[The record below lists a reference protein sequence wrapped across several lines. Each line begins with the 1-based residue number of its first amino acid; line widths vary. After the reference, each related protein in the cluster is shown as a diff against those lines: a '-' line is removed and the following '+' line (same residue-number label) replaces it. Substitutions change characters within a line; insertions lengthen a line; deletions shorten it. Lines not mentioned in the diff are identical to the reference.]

1 MSFLSGL
8 TNIVGGII
16 GGNAAQS
23 EMQKAEDLLNAG
35 IKRIE
40 GLQVPDLTKDL
51 LLQQFMET
59 GDYSPQHL
67 ENLVDKFAPAA
78 LITEPPENRLRQLDT
93 YAQVKQ
99 VTLSGLSPQDKLGI
113 EEIRKKA
120 AQDVMSQIASGES
133 AFKQRGQFGSGQQY
147 AGQLL
152 ASQGAANRASSEG
165 MEIAAKAMQNKQ
177 NALQNMI
184 GLGENIRQQDLSL
197 AERNQQA
204 INEHR
209 LFSNK
214 YMSERS
220 GNVWANKNKLAAE
233 QRGYKQDLS
242 RSNTEMANAEA
253 RRKGYEAPMKMFDML
268 MGKEKARANLEGSL
282 ADLHVGR
289 GQAKAQMWSD
299 IGAGAGKMVDPI
311 SDYMKSG
318 GGGGGGGGF
327 GGNPLSGGS
336 MKFTT
341 DPALMANAASI
352 AASDV
357 KLKENIEHIGND
369 DFTGL
374 PIYDFNYKGNGDR
387 YRGVIAQDVE
397 KVMPDAVTERNGVKY
412 VDYNKLGMK
421 MFKLT

>member
-1 MSFLSGL
+1 MSVLSGL
-8 TNIVGGII
+8 ANIVGGII

-23 EMQKAEDLLNAG
+23 EMQRAEDLLNAG

-99 VTLSGLSPQDKLGI
+99 VTLSGLSPQDRLGI

-133 AFKQRGQFGSGQQY
+133 TFKQRGQFGSGQQY
-147 AGQLL
+147 AGQLS
-152 ASQGAANRASSEG
+152 ASQGAASRASSEG

-220 GNVWANKNKLAAE
+220 GNIWANKNKLASE
-233 QRGYKQDLS
+233 QRGYKQDLN
-242 RSNTEMANAEA
+242 RANTEMANAET

-282 ADLHVGR
+282 ADVHIGR

-299 IGAGAGKMVDPI
+299 IASGVGKMVDPL
-311 SDYMKSG
+311 SDYLKSSG
-318 GGGGGGGGF
+318 GDDKKKEAAAQ
-327 GGNPLSGGS
+327 LAASGG
-336 MKFTT
+336 
-341 DPALMANAASI
+341 
-352 AASDV
+352 SDV

-374 PIYDFNYKGNGDR
+374 PIYDFNYKGDGDR